1 MVSASCAGQPPAAP
15 CESGLETMSVGRKIK
30 QLRLKSQKSQRE
42 VADSTGLAISYL
54 SRLENSH
61 VNPSV
66 GTLAK
71 IAKAFGVP
79 LASFFDGESVLEAG
93 DRCPVSPSG
102 RCILDQ
108 PFVNRGRKP
117 KGKLECYSP
126 QQLKILRMCSLLLQT
141 GQPHIVRSLNT
152 LIESLFALASSSG
165 DVRLKEILERARRN
179 GR

>member
-1 MVSASCAGQPPAAP
+1 
-15 CESGLETMSVGRKIK
+15 MSVGRRIL
-30 QLRLKSQKSQRE
+30 QLRLKSKKSQRE
-42 VADSTGLAISYL
+42 VGNETGLAISYL
-54 SRLENSH
+54 SRLVNGH

-71 IAKAFGVP
+71 ISAAFGVS
-79 LASFFDGESVLEAG
+79 LSSFFDGESVLEAG

-117 KGKLECYSP
+117 KSGLECYSP

-141 GQPHIVRSLNT
+141 GQPHIVRSLST
-152 LIESLFALASSSG
+152 LIESLLALASSSS

-179 GR
+179 GK

>member
-1 MVSASCAGQPPAAP
+1 
-15 CESGLETMSVGRKIK
+15 MSVGRKIQ
-30 QLRLKSQKSQRE
+30 QLRLDSKKSQRE
-42 VADSTGLAISYL
+42 VADTTGLAISYL
-54 SRLENSH
+54 SRLENGH

-71 IAKAFGVP
+71 ISEAFGVP
-79 LASFFDGESVLEAG
+79 LSSFFDGESVLEAG

-108 PFVNRGRKP
+108 PFVNRGRRP
-117 KGKLECYSP
+117 KNELECYSP

-141 GQPHIVRSLNT
+141 GRPHIVRSLHI

-165 DVRLKEILERARRN
+165 DVRLKEMLERARQN
-179 GR
+179 GK